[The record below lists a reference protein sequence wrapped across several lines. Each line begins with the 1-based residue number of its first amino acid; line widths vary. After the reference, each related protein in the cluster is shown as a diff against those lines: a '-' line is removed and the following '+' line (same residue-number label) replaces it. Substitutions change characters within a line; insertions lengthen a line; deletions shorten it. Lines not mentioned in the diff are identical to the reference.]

1 MYGQIHFWHP
11 YYMYLIIKNVYNSHF
26 VFTWYRLFPF
36 PSKKSDRERR
46 EKWLRNLN
54 RGDELH
60 SYKFKEPSKFH
71 RVCSLHFIDSKPSH
85 IHPDPEINLG
95 HEVNKCQSH
104 RDREQ
109 RLLKRRK
116 VQDERQERISH
127 CSQEC
132 DYERPSQTEYGKMAA
147 FFSVGTQFLIFI
159 LLGDIRKLKNDL
171 KAARRKNLQ
180 LCSEMSPTTKIIT
193 PKQYTVYIKSK
204 THWHYFCSIQILPS
218 IFFVL
223 CWKCF
228 IDHTN
233 INFYEQ
239 NYEINITWTFN
250 MDLLI

>member
-1 MYGQIHFWHP
+1 MALKASTSRHCYALQCSNGDYQLIKWRDAHGDVHQTRLDHP
-11 YYMYLIIKNVYNSHF
+11 SCTCPPPF
-26 VFTWYRLFPF
+26 ELFPF

-60 SYKFKEPSKFH
+60 SYKFKEPSKSH

-95 HEVNKCQSH
+95 HEVNKCQRH

-132 DYERPSQTEYGKMAA
+132 DYERPSQTEHGMITAV
-147 FFSVGTQFLIFI
+147 FFSVGTKFLIFI
-159 LLGDIRKLKNDL
+159 LLSDIRKFKNDL
-171 KAARRKNLQ
+171 KAGLRENLQ
-180 LCSEMSPTTKIIT
+180 LRSEMSPTTKIIT
-193 PKQYTVYIKSK
+193 AKQYTVYIKSK
-204 THWHYFCSIQILPS
+204 T
-218 IFFVL
+218 
-223 CWKCF
+223 
-228 IDHTN
+228 D
-233 INFYEQ
+233 
-239 NYEINITWTFN
+239 
-250 MDLLI
+250 